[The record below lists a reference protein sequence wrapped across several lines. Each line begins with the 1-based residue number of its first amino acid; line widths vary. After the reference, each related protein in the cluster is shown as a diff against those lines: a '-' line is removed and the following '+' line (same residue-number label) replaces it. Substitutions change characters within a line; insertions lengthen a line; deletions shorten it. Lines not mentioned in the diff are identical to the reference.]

1 MSLVEGKRITFKR
14 ARPNPLF
21 QDWLEELFEQAH
33 KKKSKYESIL
43 KEALDSISKYPLPLQ
58 SGAEC
63 AILKG
68 FDKRLCLFLDK
79 RLEEYKLLNKVT
91 SNSSPNGINI
101 SNSPP
106 PKICAVTSLSSPIE
120 ENRSS
125 EVHSSAVNPNP
136 KHRKNKIIYKP
147 AFRSGGYAIL
157 MGLLDHTTCR
167 STQSL
172 QKDELINIAQKYCEE
187 SFTRPK
193 PETFYTAWSNMSR
206 LISKGLVKKTGSRKS
221 QYSLTD
227 LGISVANELFLDTQN
242 MPTVNDIIFNDKSL
256 GTASQNVENEVIVL
270 EENSSKTDIFENISL
285 IKNNFIDE
293 QSADLDQQLIVM
305 DAGTF
310 DIILLID
317 KNETSGFSKK
327 NDPTVA
333 QFNKFPDLKHEYRSL
348 KVGDF
353 TWVARHK
360 TSNEELVLP
369 YVVERKRMDDLG
381 ASIKDGRFH
390 EQKFRLR
397 KCGLKH
403 VIYMVESYGKNKYV
417 GLPVQTLMQ
426 GLANTRVQDDFKV
439 HVTDSLTHST
449 RFLAMMTLRL
459 TFEFK
464 NKRLKGHNKES
475 CNDILMTFEFF
486 NKSSIKNKPLSVTD
500 TFIKL
505 ILQLKGVSVEK
516 ALAITNVYKTPIALI
531 KAYELC
537 TEKEGEILLANLKC
551 GLTTRNVGPSVS
563 KTIYQFFKFKNIS

>member
-21 QDWLEELFEQAH
+21 QYWLEELFEQAH
-33 KKKSKYESIL
+33 KKNSKFESIL

-68 FDKRLCLFLDK
+68 FDKRLCLFIDK
-79 RLEEYKLLNKVT
+79 RLEEYKNLNKVT
-91 SNSSPNGINI
+91 SNPSPNGINI
-101 SNSPP
+101 SISPP
-106 PKICAVTSLSSPIE
+106 PDAPTLPRSPIE
-120 ENRSS
+120 KNKSS
-125 EVHSSAVNPNP
+125 EVHSSAAHPNP
-136 KHRKNKIIYKP
+136 RNKKNKMKYKP

-157 MGLLDHTTCR
+157 MGLLDHTTCS

-206 LISKGLVKKTGSRKS
+206 LISKGLVNKTGGRKC

-227 LGISVANELFLDTQN
+227 LGISVAKELFLDTQN
-242 MPTVNDIIFNDKSL
+242 MPTVNDIIFNDKSYD
-256 GTASQNVENEVIVL
+256 TAASQNVENEVIVL
-270 EENSSKTDIFENISL
+270 EEDSSKTDHILKNNSL
-285 IKNNFIDE
+285 IKDHLIDE
-293 QSADLDQQLIVM
+293 QIADLDQQIIVM

-317 KNETSGFSKK
+317 KNETSGCSKK

-360 TSNEELVLP
+360 TSNQELVLP

-439 HVTDSLTHST
+439 HVTDSLTHSA

-464 NKRLKGHNKES
+464 NKQLKGHNKES

-505 ILQLKGVSVEK
+505 LLQLKGVSVEK
-516 ALAITNVYKTPIALI
+516 ALAITNVYKTPVALI

-537 TEKEGEILLANLKC
+537 TEKEAEILLANLKC
-551 GLTTRNVGPSVS
+551 GLTSRNVGPSVS
-563 KTIYQFFKFKNIS
+563 KTVYQLFKFENIR